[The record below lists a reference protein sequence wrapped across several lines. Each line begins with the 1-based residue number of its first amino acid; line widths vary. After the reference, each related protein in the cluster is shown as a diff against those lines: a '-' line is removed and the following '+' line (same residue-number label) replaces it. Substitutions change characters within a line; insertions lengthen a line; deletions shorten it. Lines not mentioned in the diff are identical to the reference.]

1 MNPTKRRAIYERL
14 RSLNPHP
21 RTELEYETP
30 FQLLV
35 AVVLSAQATDKS
47 VNLANAAVGDQVTVV
62 VTEAAALTVTK
73 Q

>member
-1 MNPTKRRAIYERL
+1 MNPSKRRAMYERL

-35 AVVLSAQATDKS
+35 AVVLSAMKGVTDLLVSGAEK
-47 VNLANAAVGDQVTVV
+47 AAEGGEGHRADGQ
-62 VTEAAALTVTK
+62 
-73 Q
+73 